1 MPQDPLSFA
10 VILFELVV
18 MAFAL
23 SLHDMTQAWMANRLG
38 DPTARMDGRM
48 TLNPM
53 AHFDTWGMALSP
65 LLSIFIFHNRLPFG
79 WSRPVP
85 MTFRNFREKNGE
97 MLAVCAG
104 PVAQLLC
111 AVVALIVLLILRGH
125 SPDAARSLLLVKF
138 VALRAVPADG
148 FGPLPSIFPV
158 LLLLYLCIMMN
169 LLLLCL
175 NLLPMP
181 FFDGGRI
188 LLHFLP
194 YNAARAY
201 ENYSNYFMIGFFLL
215 AGPLVYLAFNP
226 LIAIFDAFLFG

>member
-1 MPQDPLSFA
+1 MPQDPLSLA

-23 SLHDMTQAWMANRLG
+23 SLHDLAQAWAANRLG
-38 DPTARMDGRM
+38 DPTARMLGRM
-48 TLNPM
+48 TLNPVV
-53 AHFDTWGMALSP
+53 HFDPWGMGLSP

-79 WSRPVP
+79 WSKPVP
-85 MTFRNFREKNGE
+85 TTYRNFHSKNGE

-111 AVVALIVLLILRGH
+111 AVVALIVLLILKH
-125 SPDAARSLLLVKF
+125 SGAASLETMMYVKF
-138 VALRAVPADG
+138 VAMRAPVEFIG
-148 FGPLPSIFPV
+148 TLPNIFPV
-158 LLLLYLCIMMN
+158 MLLLYLCIMMN
-169 LLLLCL
+169 LLLVCL

-201 ENYSNYFMIGFFLL
+201 ESYSNFFLIGFFFL
-215 AGPLVYLAFNP
+215 AGPLVYIAFNP
-226 LIAIFDAFLFG
+226 LIRIFDSFLF